1 MSTSCD
7 VLIIGGGIVGLAAA
21 LRLRAAR
28 PALRILLLEKEGDVA
43 RHQTGHNSGVL
54 HSGIYYRPGSLKASN
69 CVRGYRQMLRF
80 CEEHGIRHEV
90 CGKIIVATDEQEL
103 PRLEVLR
110 QRGEA
115 NGLDGVRE
123 LSREELRE
131 REPHVNGLRG
141 LLVPQTGIVD
151 FGEVSRVMA
160 AELRRQGV
168 EIRFHEPVTAL
179 IADGSVT
186 TVVTPH
192 GEYSASCVVGCA
204 GLHSD
209 RVAMLSGTDPGVRI
223 IPFRGEYY
231 TLKEHRRHL
240 VNHLIYPV
248 PDPAF
253 PFLGVHFT
261 RMIGGGVEAGPNAVF
276 AFAREG
282 YTYND
287 IDLRDLF
294 DAIAWPGFRRVAARY
309 WRTGIGEYRR
319 SLSKRAFV
327 RALQKLVPEITEEDL
342 TAGGSG
348 VRAQACDADGSLLDD
363 FSIMER
369 GNAIHVCNAPSP
381 AATSSLSIG
390 DTIAEK
396 ALVRLPNG
404 TK

>member
-1 MSTSCD
+1 MSTSFD
-7 VLIIGGGIVGLAAA
+7 VIIIGGGIVGLAAA
-21 LRLRAAR
+21 LRIHAAR
-28 PALRILLLEKEGDVA
+28 PHLRVMLLEKEGDVA

-54 HSGIYYRPGSLKASN
+54 HSGIYYKPGSLKAAN
-69 CVRGYRQMLRF
+69 CVRGYAQMLRF
-80 CEEHGIRHEV
+80 CETHGIRHEI
-90 CGKIIVATDEQEL
+90 CGKIIVATDASEL

-115 NGLDGVRE
+115 NGLVGIRE
-123 LSREELRE
+123 LSRAELVE
-131 REPHVNGLRG
+131 REPQVNGIRG
-141 LLVPQTGIVD
+141 LFVPQTGIVD
-151 FGEVSRVMA
+151 FGAVARVMA
-160 AELRRQGV
+160 DELRRQGV
-168 EIRFHEPVTAL
+168 ELRFHEPVRAL
-179 IADGSVT
+179 SAGASGT
-186 TVVTPH
+186 TVVTVA
-192 GEYSASCVVGCA
+192 GEYSAACVVGCA

-240 VNHLIYPV
+240 VRHLIYPV

-282 YTYND
+282 YTYRD

-294 DAIAWPGFRRVAARY
+294 DAFTWPGFRRVAAKY

-327 RALQKLVPEITEEDL
+327 RALQKLVPAVTEEDL
-342 TAGGSG
+342 MTGGSG
-348 VRAQACDADGSLLDD
+348 VRAQACDANGLLLDD
-363 FSIMER
+363 FSFMEDR
-369 GNAIHVCNAPSP
+369 NAIHVCNAPSP

-396 ALVRLPNG
+396 VLTRFP
-404 TK
+404 